1 MSPLLLSA
9 IVGWLVGSIPT
20 AYLLVK
26 RLHGLEVHR
35 EGSANVGANNAFR
48 TSGSR
53 RTGALVL
60 IGDALKGVL
69 AVSLGW
75 VVAIEAGVAAFG
87 PTSAALLGAI
97 AGHNYNVFLS
107 ARAGRLVGGKGLATA
122 AGGFLLVL
130 PWMVAV
136 WIVGFVIGLVGF
148 ARWRGVRSTIP
159 GNVVGTAIVPVV
171 GWWWYGAGPGLVLSL
186 FALLVLP
193 KHVGQMRALLR
204 SSSRL
209 PAER

>member
-1 MSPLLLSA
+1 MLPLLLSA
-9 IVGWLVGSIPT
+9 FLGWLVGSIPT

-26 RLHGLEVHR
+26 RLHGLDVHR

-69 AVSLGW
+69 AVNLGW
-75 VVAIEAGVAAFG
+75 VIAIEAGIAAFG

-107 ARAGRLVGGKGLATA
+107 VPLGRLVGGKGLATA

-136 WIVGFVIGLVGF
+136 WAVGFVVGLFGF
-148 ARWRGVRSTIP
+148 ARWKGVRSSIP
-159 GNVVGTAIVPVV
+159 GNVVGTMIVPIV
-171 GWWWYGAGPGLVLSL
+171 GWWWYGAGPGFVLAL

-193 KHVGQMRALLR
+193 KHVGQMQALVR
-204 SSSRL
+204 SSPSL
-209 PAER
+209 PA